1 MRTQVDE
8 GIVVL
13 VGIVAYRIADAVGYI
28 VLQPALFYGKH
39 FIESIGNMEAYGIH
53 LFVHYI
59 LLNLFCCQPTF
70 VGKSVLQFI
79 PVELSFFW
87 T

>member
-39 FIESIGNMEAYGIH
+39 FIESIVTVDADGRVTELLFNDLVPLIGISSS
-53 LFVHYI
+53 LS
-59 LLNLFCCQPTF
+59 LLSN
-70 VGKSVLQFI
+70 
-79 PVELSFFW
+79 LSFL
-87 T
+87 